1 MATSYQLDSALGV
14 VDGGVSHPTKRDLG
28 LPRFIDRILHASSRR
43 VRFSVE
49 SSLKDHD
56 NFTRHLNSLPSV
68 EHARFNSW
76 ASCYVVVFKSGQS
89 IDAINWLG
97 SLPRRSREIPF
108 VPEPVVVAQSSS
120 SDVQVSDEDDDRF
133 VPTRIILPVCSLGL
147 AIAAGPLSL
156 SPLVVG
162 LFIICSAHLSFKRAW
177 DGLKKERKI
186 NVDFLDALAVLLHSL
201 EGFLLGPAMMITM
214 IEGGEAVRDATQRI
228 AHSSNTD
235 LVSSLQSD
243 VRLLTD
249 DGEVIVSSFDL
260 TPGDRVSFL
269 PGDKIPIDG
278 VIESGEASLDV
289 VKLTGESVPRISGPG
304 DEILAGFI
312 VLEGHIV
319 VTTSAVGDDTRVG
332 QITKMIESAP
342 VFDTRVGNFA
352 ASVANR
358 FVMPTLVLA
367 GVSLLLS
374 AGNIAQAASLLM
386 FDLGTGL
393 RVSVPTAI
401 MAALTRAGSQGL
413 LIRSGRALEQLVDVD
428 VVVFDKTGTLTEGHP
443 SVVKFTVFDNS
454 GQPMDTIPDSRL
466 KELLQLSTSLEQG
479 LNHPIAKAIRDFAE
493 DHQVDVIDCDTWDY
507 RVGRG
512 VVAQVNG
519 QVVLLGNSKLLHD
532 EGIDLLTTPSR
543 PDLDVATPIYL
554 AVDGRLVGIHYALD
568 RVRPDTPPMI
578 AELHRR
584 GIEAHMLTGDIASV
598 AHAVAADI
606 GLQPHEVHA
615 DALPDQKAELV
626 QKFTSAGKKV
636 VFVGDGINDSAALA
650 YADVSVSF
658 ASGSDLARETADVVL
673 TNDRVSDLIVA
684 QDLARHTFALVKQ
697 NIGIVGVP
705 NLSALVIGTFLPVS
719 PIAAVFLNNG
729 SCLVAAGN
737 AIRALG
743 FKAKPLP
750 ELTSTTTETHTVVSE
765 SSDVSELVVKTS
777 SASKSARVVKESAQS
792 FDLDLAALSKRVG
805 LSYQKISARRKRSD
819 FTAWISEHD
828 PEGRG
833 WEYSLDHNVYSSV
846 VPAA

>member
-1 MATSYQLDSALGV
+1 MAASYQLTSGFDVLE
-14 VDGGVSHPTKRDLG
+14 GGAGEVSGHAIKG
-28 LPRFIDRILHASSRR
+28 LPRFVDRILHASKRR
-43 VRFSVE
+43 LRFSVE
-49 SSLKDHD
+49 SNFGDFD
-56 NFTRHLNSLPSV
+56 NFERHLQSLQNV
-68 EHARFNSW
+68 ARVRSNRW
-76 ASCYVVVFKSGQS
+76 AHCYIVVFKDDSPLDPLQWMS
-89 IDAINWLG
+89 
-97 SLPRRSREIPF
+97 SLPQLSKDIP
-108 VPEPVVVAQSSS
+108 VIPESAQSPQSS
-120 SDVQVSDEDDDRF
+120 AIEGIGEDEEEKF

-147 AIAAGPLSL
+147 AILAGPLSL
-156 SPLVVG
+156 PPLAIG
-162 LFIICSAHLSFKRAW
+162 AFIIGSAHLSFRRAW
-177 DGLKKERKI
+177 SGLKNERKI

-228 AHSSNTD
+228 ANSSNTD

-243 VRLLTD
+243 VRLITD

-260 TPGDRVSFL
+260 SPGDRVSFL

-289 VKLTGESVPRISGPG
+289 VKLTGESVPRMSGPG
-304 DEILAGFI
+304 EEILAGFI
-312 VLEGHIV
+312 VLEGSLI
-319 VTTSAVGDDTRVG
+319 VTTTAVGDDTRVG

-352 ASVANR
+352 ANIANR
-358 FVMPTLVLA
+358 FVMPTLALA
-367 GVSLLLS
+367 GISLLLS
-374 AGNIAQAASLLM
+374 GGNIAQAASLLM

-428 VVVFDKTGTLTEGHP
+428 VVIFDKTGTLTEGHP
-443 SVVKFTVFDNS
+443 SVVHFAIFDTDGS
-454 GQPMDTIPDSRL
+454 PLETASDARR

-479 LNHPIAKAIRDFAE
+479 LNHPIAKAIRDSAE
-493 DHQVDVIDCDTWDY
+493 QEQVEVIECESWDY

-512 VVAQVNG
+512 VVASIRG
-519 QVVLLGNSKLLHD
+519 QQALLGNSKLLLE
-532 EGIDLLTTPSR
+532 EGVVIPSIEER
-543 PDLDVATPIYL
+543 PDLAVATPIYL
-554 AVDGRLVGIHYALD
+554 AVDGVLVGIHYALD
-568 RVRPDTPPMI
+568 RVRPDTPDLI

-584 GIEAHMLTGDIASV
+584 GIEAHMLTGDIGTV
-598 AHAVAADI
+598 AHAVAAEI
-606 GLQPHEVHA
+606 GLKPEEVHS

-626 QKFTSAGKKV
+626 QHFTSKGKKV

-684 QDLARHTFALVKQ
+684 QDLARHTFGLVKQ

-743 FKAKPLP
+743 FKAKSLP
-750 ELTSTTTETHTVVSE
+750 SAQASASQEVVDVGVSE
-765 SSDVSELVVKTS
+765 SGHESEQT
-777 SASKSARVVKESAQS
+777 
-792 FDLDLAALSKRVG
+792 LDLSALAKRVG
-805 LSYQKISARRKRSD
+805 VSYQKISARRRRSD
-819 FTAWISEHD
+819 FSTWISEHD
-828 PEGRG
+828 PDGHAWHYCSDR
-833 WEYSLDHNVYSSV
+833 NAFSV
-846 VPAA
+846 VAA